1 LKTPSV
7 SRTCQAAETQP
18 PDPVVEEYQI
28 AFLRDNF
35 FLPGV
40 TSEITLAN
48 VPHEKRDATKISL
61 ED

>member
-1 LKTPSV
+1 MPG
-7 SRTCQAAETQP
+7 RRDPAAY
-18 PDPVVEEYQI
+18 PVVEEYQI

-48 VPHEKRDATKISL
+48 VPHEECNETKVGL